1 MCSGLGRRLGSYL
14 APPLA
19 AFVASIVKKL
29 WPVSRPRSQPGS
41 LQAVRGQALDYL
53 ARFGVL
59 FGVCLGFR
67 QRLTEAA
74 ISSVV
79 VINEKLGVVAEH
91 MAGSVEGHVQ
101 FADDYLCH
109 SVFSFGVFP
118 PFVKNRIE
126 EKIFIVNIYY
136 ETFFFFFIQQKKP
149 GDRAMLKI
157 FVQGMKK
164 GGP

>member
-1 MCSGLGRRLGSYL
+1 MLLNQLLNGLM
-14 APPLA
+14 
-19 AFVASIVKKL
+19 VAH
-29 WPVSRPRSQPGS
+29 
-41 LQAVRGQALDYL
+41 ALHND
-53 ARFGVL
+53 
-59 FGVCLGFR
+59 
-67 QRLTEAA
+67 
-74 ISSVV
+74 
-79 VINEKLGVVAEH
+79 H
-91 MAGSVEGHVQ
+91 P
-101 FADDYLCH
+101 
-109 SVFSFGVFP
+109 VFSFGVFP